1 MTSEILLI
9 DDEKDIRFAVHE
21 ILKEN
26 NFFVREADTVE
37 KALSEIKKKLP
48 DLVILDVLLDEKNR
62 DGIHIL
68 KFIKSLDADLPVIM
82 ISGHANIQ
90 IAVDSIKHGAFEFLE
105 KPFNKDRLLNFVNR
119 ALENSSLKKENK
131 SLKKNLYLSNEL
143 IGNSSTLIKL
153 RNSIEKFSKTDSRI
167 LIFGPAGSGKELVGR
182 LIHEASSRSNNS
194 FKVINGAILDPNHF
208 DFELF
213 GSENNDKIIS
223 GIFEK
228 TNNGTLL
235 IDNISDVPLQTQGK
249 ILRVLSDQ
257 KFHRVNGANEIS
269 VNIRVMCSTSK
280 NLKEEIESGNFRED
294 LFHRINVIPIQTPY
308 LKDVKEDIPL
318 LVDYFIKRISDT
330 NGLKTIV
337 INSKN
342 AVFYDY
348 DWPGNVRELRNLIER
363 VVILASGKNED
374 VDKILSESLKISSVR
389 ESKTEDAFQF
399 PLKEAREKFEKN
411 YLEIQLNRHNGNVS
425 KTADYIGM
433 ERSALHR
440 KLKSLGIN

>member
-37 KALSEIKKKLP
+37 KGLLEIKKKLP

-119 ALENSSLKKENK
+119 ALENLSLKKENK
-131 SLKKNLYLSNEL
+131 SLKKNSYLSNEL
-143 IGNSSTLIKL
+143 IGNSSTLVKL
-153 RNSIEKFSKTDSRI
+153 RNSIEKFSKTDSRV

-194 FKVINGAILDPNHF
+194 FKVVNGAILDPNHF

-249 ILRVLSDQ
+249 ILRVLSVQ

-269 VNIRVMCSTSK
+269 VNIRVMCSSSK
-280 NLKEEIESGNFRED
+280 NLKEEIASGNFRED
-294 LFHRINVIPIQTPY
+294 LFHRINVIPIQTPC

-318 LVDYFIKRISDT
+318 LVDYFIKRISDI
-330 NGLKTIV
+330 NGLKSIS

-363 VVILASGKNED
+363 VVILASGKDED

-389 ESKTEDAFQF
+389 ENKTEDAFQF